1 VTEGLRRRRLRPNKR
16 LKLAGRD
23 RFKERIVLSR
33 ALTSLAGQRPCA
45 SGHCARSLSAG
56 RQADTALA
64 TRRTQII
71 YEASDRPRGAEV
83 RIRTTDAAAVAAI
96 HAFLAFQ
103 RTAHHAAGHEAMP
116 RGVH

>member
-1 VTEGLRRRRLRPNKR
+1 MTGRIAAGTSAIALVLAFAACGRRE
-16 LKLAGRD
+16 D
-23 RFKERIVLSR
+23 
-33 ALTSLAGQRPCA
+33 
-45 SGHCARSLSAG
+45 SAG

-83 RIRTTDAAAVAAI
+83 RMRTTDAAAVAAI